1 MARDIVREAGGLE
14 SLVAII
20 KDKSIR
26 ENKALLAAAT
36 GAIWKCAASPANVK
50 RLDQVILLMFLVVF
64 VFIFLFAHSSRK

>member
-50 RLDQVILLMFLVVF
+50 RLDQVILLVVLF
-64 VFIFLFAHSSRK
+64 FMFAHSSRK

>member
-36 GAIWKCAASPANVK
+36 GAIWKCATSPANVK
-50 RLDQVILLMFLVVF
+50 RLDQVLFYFMIILQG
-64 VFIFLFAHSSRK
+64 HK

>member
-36 GAIWKCAASPANVK
+36 GAIWKCAVSPANVK
-50 RLDQVILLMFLVVF
+50 RLDQVILYYFMFT
-64 VFIFLFAHSSRK
+64 HSSRKLN

>member
-14 SLVAII
+14 SLVGII

-36 GAIWKCAASPANVK
+36 GAIWKCAATQANVK
-50 RLDQVILLMFLVVF
+50 RFEGTNDLRWLL
-64 VFIFLFAHSSRK
+64 